1 MLEQSER
8 QNRERQKHSRWAT
21 SCNQQ
26 GGCRYNELVL
36 AAEQWV
42 HDLPGSIE
50 AFFVPKGSPHVE
62 PTRMLYSQFLRQFEL
77 AVEPPLLLEMDLA
90 HLDAPLR
97 KWLPASDRD
106 VGVYH
111 GP

>member
-62 PTRMLYSQFLRQFEL
+62 RTRILHSQFLRQFKL